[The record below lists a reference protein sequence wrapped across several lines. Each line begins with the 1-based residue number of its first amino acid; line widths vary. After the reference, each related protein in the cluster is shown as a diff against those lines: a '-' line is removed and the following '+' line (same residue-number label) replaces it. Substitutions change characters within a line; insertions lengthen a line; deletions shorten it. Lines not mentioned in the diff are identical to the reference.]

1 MPSDSTDPRL
11 EPKPGAAVN
20 RIAVIFL
27 QPQCNMTCRFCA
39 TEDGFQSL
47 TLEQGMSM
55 VQALQAN
62 GVDNVILGGGE
73 PFAWKPGPLNLARY
87 AKSLGMFVQI
97 GTNGIAL
104 PKGFATNS
112 WVDRY
117 ILPLESSEGA
127 IHDTL
132 RLHDGGHHQ
141 VILDRLEA
149 LGYAGKQVT
158 LSTVVTSANIYGLG
172 YLGKRLSWYHGAFGT
187 LHAWHLYR
195 LLPIGRGGA
204 KHGPGLSISL
214 EAYHGA
220 CEKIRHQEPDLH
232 IIKRPDMLR
241 SSTVGFFW
249 VQGGRC
255 RSMSPYPVE
264 FH

>member
-1 MPSDSTDPRL
+1 MNPDRTHPHKAS
-11 EPKPGAAVN
+11 EPGAAAN

-27 QPQCNMTCRFCA
+27 QPQCNMTCLFCA

-47 TLEQGMSM
+47 TLEQGMAM
-55 VQALQAN
+55 IQALKAN
-62 GVDNVILGGGE
+62 GVKNVILGGGE

-87 AKSLGMFVQI
+87 AKSLDMFVQI
-97 GTNGIAL
+97 GTNGISL
-104 PKGFATNS
+104 PRGFATNS

-117 ILPLESSEGA
+117 ILPLESSDA
-127 IHDTL
+127 VIHDAL
-132 RLHDGGHHQ
+132 RLHDGGHHR

-149 LGYAGKQVT
+149 LGYAGKPVT
-158 LSTVVTSANIYGLG
+158 LSTVVTRANIDGLRD
-172 YLGKRLSWYHGAFGT
+172 LGKRLSWYHGAFGT

-204 KHGPGLSISL
+204 KHGPGLSIGI
-214 EAYHGA
+214 EDYHRA
-220 CEKIRHQEPDLH
+220 CERIRRQEPTLH

-249 VQGGRC
+249 MEAGSC
-255 RSMSPYPVE
+255 RSSSPYPVE
-264 FH
+264 FP